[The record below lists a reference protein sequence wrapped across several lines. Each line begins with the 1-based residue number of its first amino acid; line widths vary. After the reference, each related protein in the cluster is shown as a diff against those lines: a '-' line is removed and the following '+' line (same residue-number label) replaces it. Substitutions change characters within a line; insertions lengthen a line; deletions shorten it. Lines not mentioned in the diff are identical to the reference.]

1 MSAAEAVENTRKSGA
16 STHAGVT
23 KTGRTP
29 GMIENFKHLMTPEGR
44 RLFNLSLGL
53 AIVVGVIQGAALLA
67 LLPASTALAS
77 GEPSWGLGIGGWL
90 IVLAVLAVVNFI
102 ISYFQVVKNFDAA
115 MDMITRLHQV
125 IGDHVA
131 RLPLGW
137 FKQGFAATS
146 SRLVSD
152 GILGLAGAVAHM
164 IYPIYVGTASGLVLL
179 AGTWIWK
186 PKLGLA
192 LTIAVPVFAL
202 IMWASAKVAGVGMAQ
217 VEPSRKELSMRI
229 VEFASNQ
236 PALRSAGR
244 ADDDLPLEEALAEE
258 SRASRRDL
266 WYSLL
271 GNLLN
276 GVVTQIVVIGLIM
289 LAAGFAISGEL
300 APLEAFAFIGI
311 ALRANQILAEIGE
324 QRLGIEAQRPNVA
337 TADRLLGAPVLSGAA
352 DPVTLSEPGQI
363 ELDHVSF
370 GYLPEVR
377 VLDDVSLEVPARTM
391 TALVGPSGSGKTT
404 IARLVARF
412 YDIDSGTV
420 RVGGVD
426 VRDQPVEQLM
436 GQLSMVFQDVY
447 LFDDTLRANV
457 LVGNPSAPDEQV
469 QRAADLAGVS
479 EIVDRLP
486 DGWNSL
492 VGEGGRALS
501 GGERQRVSVARAL
514 LKGSEIVLLDE
525 ATSALDPENEANV
538 VAAVEA
544 LRRRST
550 VLVIAHKLDT
560 IRSADAIVVFDDDGT
575 VVQAGTHEEL
585 IAVDGRYRDFWHSR
599 EQAAGWRL
607 TAERD
612 ARAGSVHIG
621 QRGGHDR

>member
-1 MSAAEAVENTRKSGA
+1 
-16 STHAGVT
+16 
-23 KTGRTP
+23 
-29 GMIENFKHLMTPEGR
+29 
-44 RLFNLSLGL
+44 
-53 AIVVGVIQGAALLA
+53 
-67 LLPASTALAS
+67 
-77 GEPSWGLGIGGWL
+77 
-90 IVLAVLAVVNFI
+90 
-102 ISYFQVVKNFDAA
+102 
-115 MDMITRLHQV
+115 
-125 IGDHVA
+125 
-131 RLPLGW
+131 
-137 FKQGFAATS
+137 
-146 SRLVSD
+146 
-152 GILGLAGAVAHM
+152 
-164 IYPIYVGTASGLVLL
+164 
-179 AGTWIWK
+179 
-186 PKLGLA
+186 
-192 LTIAVPVFAL
+192 
-202 IMWASAKVAGVGMAQ
+202 MAQ

>member
-1 MSAAEAVENTRKSGA
+1 
-16 STHAGVT
+16 
-23 KTGRTP
+23 
-29 GMIENFKHLMTPEGR
+29 
-44 RLFNLSLGL
+44 
-53 AIVVGVIQGAALLA
+53 
-67 LLPASTALAS
+67 
-77 GEPSWGLGIGGWL
+77 
-90 IVLAVLAVVNFI
+90 
-102 ISYFQVVKNFDAA
+102 
-115 MDMITRLHQV
+115 
-125 IGDHVA
+125 
-131 RLPLGW
+131 
-137 FKQGFAATS
+137 
-146 SRLVSD
+146 
-152 GILGLAGAVAHM
+152 
-164 IYPIYVGTASGLVLL
+164 
-179 AGTWIWK
+179 
-186 PKLGLA
+186 
-192 LTIAVPVFAL
+192 
-202 IMWASAKVAGVGMAQ
+202 
-217 VEPSRKELSMRI
+217 MRI

-324 QRLGIEAQRPNVA
+324 QRLGIEAQRQNVA
-337 TADRLLGAPVLSGAA
+337 TADGLLGAPVLSGAT

-377 VLDDVSLEVPARTM
+377 VLDDVSLKVPARTM

-412 YDIDSGTV
+412 YDVDSGIV

-560 IRSADAIVVFDDDGT
+560 IRSADAIVVLGDDGT

-607 TAERD
+607 TDERD

-621 QRGGHDR
+621 QRGRHDR